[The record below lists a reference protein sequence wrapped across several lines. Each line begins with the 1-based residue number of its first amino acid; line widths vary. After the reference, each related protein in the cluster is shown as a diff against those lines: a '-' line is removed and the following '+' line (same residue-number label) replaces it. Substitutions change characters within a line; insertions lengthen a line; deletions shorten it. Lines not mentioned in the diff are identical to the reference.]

1 MIEYQVFQ
9 ISLYIVTVIILYTY
23 SEKIADKITKSFASE
38 MITTN
43 WTSVEL
49 LTVLIIA
56 ISVFSIISAIPWV
69 VSQLNSVLSSF
80 QSNYGD
86 SLQMKQR
93 FNLLFFGLVGALLK
107 IIVSIVLI
115 VKAKSVSIYLEK
127 IQNKQAA

>member
-107 IIVSIVLI
+107 IVVSIVLI

>member
-80 QSNYGD
+80 QSNYDD

-107 IIVSIVLI
+107 IVVSIVLI